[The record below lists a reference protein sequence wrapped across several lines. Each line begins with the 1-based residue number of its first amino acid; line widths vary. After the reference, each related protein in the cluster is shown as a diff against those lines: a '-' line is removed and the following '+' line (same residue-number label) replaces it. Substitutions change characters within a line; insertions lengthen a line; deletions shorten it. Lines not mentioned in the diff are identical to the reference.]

1 MMISRALLT
10 ATIILIAS
18 LVTVANA
25 DEPKL
30 PKWVIDSAKWQPPPE
45 GVVRGEWAAI
55 EIAHAVWFSLN
66 RARPVPDVKLW
77 QKNMRATLKS
87 GVWQVTTPMPAN
99 MVGGSLFV
107 FISQRDGRIMNVFMT
122 Q

>member
-1 MMISRALLT
+1 MKCRTFAVVGLLVFAT
-10 ATIILIAS
+10 AVS
-18 LVTVANA
+18 A

-30 PKWVIDSAKWQPPPE
+30 PKWVTESGPAWRPPLE
-45 GVVRGEWAAI
+45 GVVRDEWAAI

-77 QKNMRATLKS
+77 QKNRRATLKS
-87 GVWQVTTPMPAN
+87 GVWQVTAPMPAN

-107 FISQRDGRIMNVFMT
+107 FISQKDGQVLNVFMT